1 MLFHHFG
8 ISQLSADDSTGVAQW
23 ERRLR
28 WLEIFFLFLTIPAFY
43 LELSSGEAH
52 STQLGRW
59 FYGLAGVGT
68 LATLF
73 LLSRLA
79 PHPLRFIRGNWLML
93 LIALFALAN
102 LIPTEVPWTG
112 WEWFLRGSLAILG
125 FFRLA
130 LFFGS
135 LITPGS
141 LPHVFLLALGVLAA
155 AGLGFYWL
163 EPSVSS
169 YGEGLWLAFVSAATV
184 GYGDF
189 FPTTPASR
197 VFAVF
202 IVLLGYTV
210 LSLVTAS
217 IAAMLVGEEEKQLRH
232 EMHHDIRRLREEMQQ
247 LREEISQARGQPKK

>member
-1 MLFHHFG
+1 MHLFHLG
-8 ISQLSADDSTGVAQW
+8 ITPLSTSESPNLGKLEA
-23 ERRLR
+23 RLR
-28 WLEIFFLFLTIPAFY
+28 LLEILFLFLTIPAFY

-52 STQLGRW
+52 STELGRV
-59 FYGLAGVGT
+59 FYGLGGLGT

-73 LLSRLA
+73 SLSRLA
-79 PHPLRFIRGNWLML
+79 TKPWRFIRGNWLTL

-102 LIPTEVPWTG
+102 LIPTQVPWTG

-125 FFRLA
+125 FFRLS
-130 LFFGS
+130 LFFGA
-135 LITPGS
+135 LIKPGS

-155 AGLGFYWL
+155 AGVGFYWL
-163 EPSVSS
+163 EPSVHS

-217 IAAMLVGEEEKQLRH
+217 IAAMLVGEEEKKLRY
-232 EMHHDIRRLREEMQQ
+232 EMHRDIRELREEMRQ
-247 LREEISQARGQPKK
+247 LREEMLRHNKKR